1 MTNNIINRVANS
13 KLELINLEDYYPHG
27 KRVVLDIKD
36 WLYEEL
42 VLREK
47 EFRQQAKLFD
57 WEQYNDCYVALTCSS
72 NAIVPAWAYMLLST
86 YLAPFA
92 NKTILGSLDVLE
104 TSIYQDIIKAL
115 DVSPYKDKS
124 VIIKGCTNKPIPDN
138 AFIQLTTKLK
148 PLVNHSCTVRH
159 ARQSHYT
166 KENNTLIF
174 NYLTYCFVNSRSFN
188 IFIMT
193 FLLTLKHL

>member
-104 TSIYQDIIKAL
+104 TSIYQDIIKTL

-148 PLVNHSCTVRH
+148 PLVKSLMYGEACSAVPLYKR
-159 ARQSHYT
+159 
-166 KENNTLIF
+166 K
-174 NYLTYCFVNSRSFN
+174 
-188 IFIMT
+188 
-193 FLLTLKHL
+193 

>member
-115 DVSPYKDKS
+115 DVSQYKDKS

-148 PLVNHSCTVRH
+148 PLVKSLMYGEACS
-159 ARQSHYT
+159 A
-166 KENNTLIF
+166 
-174 NYLTYCFVNSRSFN
+174 
-188 IFIMT
+188 
-193 FLLTLKHL
+193 LTLYKRK